1 VSDFQQT
8 PAERFRELATRA
20 AKLNIPATDLVELPV
35 ILSTVDAMN
44 SRTREAILNPPPS
57 YIPTYNHA
65 RRIRD
70 DAQRILTANIRAMAQ
85 RSLDRASGA
94 KRLVVAKCAE
104 PVMDNPLARERRE
117 RDVELYWSQ
126 LSVMDDAEITI
137 EAETVT
143 TSPLLPGRY
152 AEARSLARELR
163 RRGLVGLECDVENH
177 LHASKTAWQ
186 TDPAYTA
193 ADERLQ
199 RADAWRVANGPDVED
214 PTISIL
220 VGAESASCRV
230 SELLVQDAEID
241 AGAPPKPAKPAG
253 GMVMHGMRKRP

>member
-57 YIPTYNHA
+57 YIPQYSHA

-70 DAQRILTANIRAMAQ
+70 DAQRILAANIKAMVQ
-85 RSLDRASGA
+85 KSLNRASGA
-94 KRLVVAKCAE
+94 KRLVVARCAE
-104 PVMDNPLARERRE
+104 AVMDNPLARERRE

-143 TSPLLPGRY
+143 TSPLLPARY

-177 LHASKTAWQ
+177 LHAAKTAWQ
-186 TDPAYTA
+186 TSEDYIA
-193 ADERLQ
+193 ADEKLQ
-199 RADAWRVANGPDVED
+199 RADAWRVANYERDD

-220 VGAESASCRV
+220 VGAESASVKV

-241 AGAPPKPAKPAG
+241 AGAPPKPAKPAA